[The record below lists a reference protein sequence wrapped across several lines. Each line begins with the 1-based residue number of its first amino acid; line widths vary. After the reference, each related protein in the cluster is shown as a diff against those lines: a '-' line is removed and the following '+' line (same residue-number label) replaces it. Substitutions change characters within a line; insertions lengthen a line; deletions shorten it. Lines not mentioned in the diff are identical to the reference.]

1 MMNTLSYG
9 SVCSGVEAA
18 SVAWDNIGFTPSW
31 FSEIDDF
38 PSAVL
43 AYRWPGVANLGDM
56 TLIGNMIIS
65 GEVEAP
71 DILVGGTPCQSFSV
85 AGLRGGMSDS
95 RGQLTIAYIQ
105 LANIIDEVRI
115 KNGKQPCIIIWENV
129 PGVLS
134 SKDNAFG
141 SFLAG
146 LAGERENLQP
156 TRGGVS
162 KWSNA
167 GVVLGPKRKIAWR
180 ILDAQ
185 HFGVPQRRRRVFLVA
200 SARNGFEPHEVL
212 FESESLHGDITPS
225 ARTQKNITKNVK
237 SCTGVSDKTRRGLAS
252 GKNVVSTL
260 MANAGTKLW
269 LGNQE
274 AFSGDYFIL
283 EPITISGNM
292 IGREAASG
300 GNGKGFD
307 TTGMG
312 YTLTTNDRHAVAYSF
327 DSLGSNS
334 MKSKNPN
341 SGCREVTIS
350 KTLDTMY
357 PCPSKNQGGLAIVHK
372 EPNFVVRR
380 LTPLE
385 CERLQGFPDNHTQV
399 PFKGKSVEDCPDSPR
414 YTAMG
419 NSMAVPVM
427 RWLGERVHAEVFR
440 L

>member
-1 MMNTLSYG
+1 M
-9 SVCSGVEAA
+9 
-18 SVAWDNIGFTPSW
+18 
-31 FSEIDDF
+31 
-38 PSAVL
+38 
-43 AYRWPGVANLGDM
+43 
-56 TLIGNMIIS
+56 
-65 GEVEAP
+65 
-71 DILVGGTPCQSFSV
+71 
-85 AGLRGGMSDS
+85 
-95 RGQLTIAYIQ
+95 
-105 LANIIDEVRI
+105 
-115 KNGKQPCIIIWENV
+115 
-129 PGVLS
+129 
-134 SKDNAFG
+134 
-141 SFLAG
+141 
-146 LAGERENLQP
+146 
-156 TRGGVS
+156 S

-167 GVVLGPKRKIAWR
+167 GVVFGPERKIAWR

-292 IGREAASG
+292 IGREAACG

-307 TTGMG
+307 TTGIG
-312 YTLTTNDRHAVAYSF
+312 YTLTTNDRHAVAYTCVTKQQAMTCLKDMASTLTANDHKEPQAVAYSF
-327 DSLGSNS
+327 DSLASNS
-334 MKSKNPN
+334 MKSKNPI

-357 PCPSKNQGGLAIVHK
+357 PCPSKNQGGLAIVHG

-399 PFKGKSVEDCPDSPR
+399 PFKGKSVENCPDSPR

-427 RWLGERVHAEVFR
+427 RWLGKRVHAEVFR